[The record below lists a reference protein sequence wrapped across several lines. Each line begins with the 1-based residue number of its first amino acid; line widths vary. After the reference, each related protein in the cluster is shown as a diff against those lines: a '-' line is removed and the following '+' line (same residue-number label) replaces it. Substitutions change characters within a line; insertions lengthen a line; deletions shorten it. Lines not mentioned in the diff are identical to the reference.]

1 MGRKITAL
9 MLSFVCFLSVFSNG
23 SAVQARVIHETDLE
37 NYIMEE
43 MSAANI
49 LGMGISIVSADKEL
63 YCAAYGTAH
72 KTSSDYILGDLSK
85 SFTAA
90 GIMRMA
96 EDGDLSLEDKVSD
109 YLPEYKSL
117 ADITVQELLY
127 QTSGIAFEQQMSELE
142 ATEGRGTFEDAF
154 ANYNLLGE
162 IIEKVSG
169 MTYEEYISDNILDPL
184 DMTSTYSLRTGSD
197 ESSELLTGYQSY
209 FGFPSALRYQYDKED
224 NWIQV
229 PSGYLISDIKDMG
242 KYLQM
247 YLKEGGD
254 VLSKDSVHRMLYDG
268 VVIPSGSRL
277 PGELFDGSA
286 RYSMG
291 WIEKEVKGQTI
302 LYHAGKTENFTS
314 LMVLLPDLDLGITL
328 LFNSMDYMVGQKLI
342 RTLEEGIISIEMGE
356 TPVKIDSKSYLLGH
370 GAADAVMLFALI
382 ASWMP
387 ILLMGGWIRRRKKKL
402 IYVPGL
408 IVDILVQIVLPT
420 VLLFVL
426 FGLVPS
432 FIVKRFVPDVYII
445 VIAVSGSLY
454 LGGAVKLIAGIIL
467 KAVPIKGD
475 KKIISG
481 DTTGGG
487 EETPEEKLEESKGQA
502 AEAEGVVKE
511 EPLQEEKS
519 ETSVKET
526 EEAAKEEKSQEE
538 EDKAVEETV
547 KEEPPQE
554 EEDKAVEEAV
564 KEEKPQEKEDKA
576 VEEAVKEEKPQE
588 EENTSAVKEKPE
600 DGGSSGVS
608 EEQGNHSAKK
618 QEIKS
623 PAAKNTQKP
632 VPNKKKGNASNSSS
646 QKHRKKRKKR

>member
-72 KTSSDYILGDLSK
+72 KTSSDYVLGDLSK

-224 NWIQV
+224 DWIQV

-291 WIEKEVKGQTI
+291 WIEKEIKRQTI

-432 FIVKRFVPDVYII
+432 FIVKRFVPDVYIT

-481 DTTGGG
+481 DTTGGV
-487 EETPEEKLEESKGQA
+487 EEMPEEKLEETQEGEKPEESKGQV
-502 AEAEGVVKE
+502 AEAEEAVKE
-511 EPLQEEKS
+511 EPLQQEKS
-519 ETSVKET
+519 ETPVKEA
-526 EEAAKEEKSQEE
+526 EEAAKEEKPQEE
-538 EDKAVEETV
+538 EDKIVEENV
-547 KEEPPQE
+547 IKEPPQE
-554 EEDKAVEEAV
+554 EEDKT
-564 KEEKPQEKEDKA
+564 

-646 QKHRKKRKKR
+646 QKHKKKRKKR

>member
-9 MLSFVCFLSVFSNG
+9 MLSFVCFLSVFSNS

-72 KTSSDYILGDLSK
+72 KTSSDYVLGDLSK

-224 NWIQV
+224 DWIQV

-356 TPVKIDSKSYLLGH
+356 TLVKIDSKSYLLGH

-432 FIVKRFVPDVYII
+432 FIVKRFVPDVYIT

-481 DTTGGG
+481 DTTGGVEEALEKKL
-487 EETPEEKLEESKGQA
+487 EETQEGEKPEESKGQA
-502 AEAEGVVKE
+502 AEAEEAVKE

-519 ETSVKET
+519 ETPLKEA
-526 EEAAKEEKSQEE
+526 EEAAKEEK
-538 EDKAVEETV
+538 
-547 KEEPPQE
+547 PQE
-554 EEDKAVEEAV
+554 EEDKIVEENV
-564 KEEKPQEKEDKA
+564 IKESPQEKEDKA

-623 PAAKNTQKP
+623 PVAKNIQKP
-632 VPNKKKGNASNSSS
+632 VPNKKKGNAGNSSS
-646 QKHRKKRKKR
+646 QKHKKKRKKR

>member
-1 MGRKITAL
+1 
-9 MLSFVCFLSVFSNG
+9 
-23 SAVQARVIHETDLE
+23 
-37 NYIMEE
+37 
-43 MSAANI
+43 
-49 LGMGISIVSADKEL
+49 
-63 YCAAYGTAH
+63 
-72 KTSSDYILGDLSK
+72 
-85 SFTAA
+85 
-90 GIMRMA
+90 
-96 EDGDLSLEDKVSD
+96 
-109 YLPEYKSL
+109 
-117 ADITVQELLY
+117 
-127 QTSGIAFEQQMSELE
+127 
-142 ATEGRGTFEDAF
+142 
-154 ANYNLLGE
+154 
-162 IIEKVSG
+162 
-169 MTYEEYISDNILDPL
+169 
-184 DMTSTYSLRTGSD
+184 
-197 ESSELLTGYQSY
+197 
-209 FGFPSALRYQYDKED
+209 
-224 NWIQV
+224 
-229 PSGYLISDIKDMG
+229 
-242 KYLQM
+242 
-247 YLKEGGD
+247 
-254 VLSKDSVHRMLYDG
+254 
-268 VVIPSGSRL
+268 
-277 PGELFDGSA
+277 
-286 RYSMG
+286 
-291 WIEKEVKGQTI
+291 
-302 LYHAGKTENFTS
+302 
-314 LMVLLPDLDLGITL
+314 
-328 LFNSMDYMVGQKLI
+328 
-342 RTLEEGIISIEMGE
+342 MGE

-487 EETPEEKLEESKGQA
+487 EETPEGEKPEESKWQA
-502 AEAEGVVKE
+502 AEAEEAVKE

-519 ETSVKET
+519 ETPVKEA
-526 EEAAKEEKSQEE
+526 EEVAKEEK
-538 EDKAVEETV
+538 
-547 KEEPPQE
+547 PQE
-554 EEDKAVEEAV
+554 EEDKIVEENV
-564 KEEKPQEKEDKA
+564 IKEPPQEEGDKA

-646 QKHRKKRKKR
+646 QKHRKKRKILSRLFR

>member
-72 KTSSDYILGDLSK
+72 KTSSDYVLGDLSK

-224 NWIQV
+224 DWIQV

-277 PGELFDGSA
+277 SGELFDGSA

-291 WIEKEVKGQTI
+291 WIEKEVKGQNI

-370 GAADAVMLFALI
+370 GVADAVMLLAII

-432 FIVKRFVPDVYII
+432 FILKRFVPDVYIT
-445 VIAVSGSLY
+445 VIAVSASLY

-475 KKIISG
+475 KKILSG
-481 DTTGGG
+481 DDTGGV
-487 EETPEEKLEESKGQA
+487 EEALDEKPEEGKGQA
-502 AEAEGVVKE
+502 AEAEEAVKE
-511 EPLQEEKS
+511 EPLQEERS
-519 ETSVKET
+519 ETPVKEA
-526 EEAAKEEKSQEE
+526 EEVAKEEKPQEE

-547 KEEPPQE
+547 KEE
-554 EEDKAVEEAV
+554 
-564 KEEKPQEKEDKA
+564 KPQEKE
-576 VEEAVKEEKPQE
+576 
-588 EENTSAVKEKPE
+588 NTAAVKEKKE
-600 DGGSSGVS
+600 DGAGGSSGVA
-608 EEQGNHSAKK
+608 EEQGNHSVKK

-632 VPNKKKGNASNSSS
+632 VPNKKKGNAGNSSS
-646 QKHRKKRKKR
+646 QKHKKKRKKR

>member
-487 EETPEEKLEESKGQA
+487 EETPEGEKP
-502 AEAEGVVKE
+502 

-519 ETSVKET
+519 ETPVKEA
-526 EEAAKEEKSQEE
+526 EEVAKEEK
-538 EDKAVEETV
+538 
-547 KEEPPQE
+547 PQE
-554 EEDKAVEEAV
+554 EEDKIVEENV
-564 KEEKPQEKEDKA
+564 IKEPPQEEGDEA